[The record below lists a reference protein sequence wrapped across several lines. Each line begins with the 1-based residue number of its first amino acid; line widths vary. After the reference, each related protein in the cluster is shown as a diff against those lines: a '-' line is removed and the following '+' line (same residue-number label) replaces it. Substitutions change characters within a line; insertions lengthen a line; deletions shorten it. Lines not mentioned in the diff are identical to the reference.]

1 MNCILSCYVIKFQFS
16 CWILLMIKVPPVLS
30 TDNNLDKSVI
40 RSFTC
45 ILFTTKVIKTQIS
58 LKQQNFK
65 TKIYLLIKSLKVKE
79 TMPT

>member
-1 MNCILSCYVIKFQFS
+1 
-16 CWILLMIKVPPVLS
+16 MIKVPPVLS